1 MQNDLLDFI
10 ITSSLYSCK
19 EIRYPEVEHLIQ
31 IYDDKNRF
39 ELYCPECKE
48 KKVFMYDSGLHN
60 VKDSYLKNKI
70 SSPGSLTGMSYQ
82 ETSVLDGIDHIYLR
96 FKCSL
101 NEFHKIE
108 YFFSVKGDTIIKV
121 GQYLLPLILIFH
133 RLQSTVLF
141 LASSITMN
149 LKDQL
154 DCIHMVLGSVHL
166 CI

>member
-82 ETSVLDGIDHIYLR
+82 EMHISDTYGHCFRKHPDSDFGIIRTLISAHP
-96 FKCSL
+96 
-101 NEFHKIE
+101 
-108 YFFSVKGDTIIKV
+108 DT
-121 GQYLLPLILIFH
+121 L
-133 RLQSTVLF
+133 S
-141 LASSITMN
+141 
-149 LKDQL
+149 KD
-154 DCIHMVLGSVHL
+154 
-166 CI
+166 